1 MSYNSKYKGSEV
13 DNLLS
18 SIKDKQDVI
27 PDLVTIRE
35 GSSKGATALQEE
47 QYKGTVTSVKINGT
61 TKTPDTNGMVDLGTI
76 EGGSGSSNG
85 GGGAYAVVNHGNGG
99 MVGIITPNVFHVFED
114 PSSFYFT
121 FGDEQEGVV
130 NEYILQISF
139 THVPIPAIFPDTIQ
153 WANGEPIFEKG
164 KTYQISIVNNIG
176 LIVIV

>member
-76 EGGSGSSNG
+76 EGGSGSSSG
-85 GGGAYAVVNHGNGG
+85 GNGAYAEINHGSNPI
-99 MVGIITPNVFHVFED
+99 GIIAPNVFHVFED
-114 PSSFYFT
+114 PSFFDFV

-139 THVPIPAIFPDTIQ
+139 TNVPIPAIFPDTIQ
-153 WANGEPIFEKG
+153 WANGEPIFKKR